1 MDSLKSA
8 LPTRPRRRFVFAGGA
23 LVAAATLPGTLRA
36 QSWPSKTIRIISA
49 QAPGSSVDA
58 MARAYGEYF
67 ASVLKVP
74 VVVENKP
81 GGVGMIAAEAVARA
95 PADGHT
101 LLFTLH
107 SQLAQAPALLK
118 KIPIDPS
125 KDLVP
130 VSAVSPG
137 TGAFVV
143 KKDLPARSYAE
154 FIAYARAKPVSIGN
168 YGAGSGWQIQLLE
181 LIRMTGAKIEIIT
194 YRGTGPMMV
203 DLNGGQIDG
212 GSGSLVGLSPA
223 LHAGTVRPIV
233 VTTRDRTPKLPDV
246 PTWADLGVKG
256 PAFEHL
262 IEMNMFLVP
271 AGSPLEAIDRL
282 AQLTHEAVAKSEK
295 VAAIRELAGAADTP
309 VTGDAL
315 KALVQDAW
323 PTYRTLTQKLGL
335 TAG

>member
-1 MDSLKSA
+1 
-8 LPTRPRRRFVFAGGA
+8 
-23 LVAAATLPGTLRA
+23 
-36 QSWPSKTIRIISA
+36 
-49 QAPGSSVDA
+49 
-58 MARAYGEYF
+58 MARAYGEHF
-67 ASVLKVP
+67 SSVLKVP

-118 KIPIDPS
+118 KIPIDPV

-137 TGAFVV
+137 TGAFVI
-143 KKDLPARSYAE
+143 KKDLPANSYAE
-154 FIAYARAKPVSIGN
+154 FIEYARKKPVSIGN
-168 YGAGSGWQIQLLE
+168 YGVGSGWQIQLLE
-181 LIRMTGAKIEIIT
+181 MISMTGAQVEIIT

-223 LHAGTVRPIV
+223 LRAGTVRPIV
-233 VTTRDRTPKLPDV
+233 VTTRERSPKLPGV

-256 PAFEHL
+256 PTFEHL
-262 IEMNMFLVP
+262 VEMNMFLVP
-271 AGSPLEAIDRL
+271 SGSPQEAIDRL

-295 VAAIRELAGAADTP
+295 VAAVRDLAGAADTP
-309 VTGDAL
+309 VTGEAL
-315 KALVQDAW
+315 KTLVQDSW